1 MLVYNGAALGPRS
14 GLGLSGYRGL
24 GEEVGEVG
32 EYESTSLP
40 STTSSNPCGSGYT
53 WDEASSSCAP
63 TQERIDFGRE
73 WVNFMRS
80 IGLAPAAPAAQ
91 PGGAGTRAKPFY
103 ENPLFLLGGAALLV
117 VFVARR

>member
-32 EYESTSLP
+32 EYESLP
-40 STTSSNPCGSGYT
+40 SPSSNPCGSGYT

-80 IGLAPAAPAAQ
+80 IGLAPAAQ
-91 PGGAGTRAKPFY
+91 PSGAGTAGTRAKPFY